1 MDNKNNIYE
10 DNEIRLIS
18 KELIEL
24 DEKINVYKNE
34 IKKLNEEKKKK
45 EDRFLLK
52 FNEYKE
58 KIYAFNNYV
67 FKKNTNIINGQLK
80 PLYIQEVLLT
90 HITSDSDVLKQLLKN
105 IMDKRT
111 KSEKTTLKILKH

>member
-34 IKKLNEEKKKK
+34 IKKLNEEKKNK

>member
-34 IKKLNEEKKKK
+34 IKKLNEEKKNK

-111 KSEKTTLKILKH
+111 KSEKTTIKILKH